1 MARQVDIYGLGAS
14 NLEERTPISAKSLIH
29 YVI

>member
-1 MARQVDIYGLGAS
+1 MAEVDTYAFGAS